1 MLTSGTGKDECNTH
15 VWIWHQT
22 QDRSGK
28 VSSYS
33 QIYSHST
40 SVENICLGRAG
51 EKFHVMQVKETKGRK
66 TDFGLGL
73 RICSGLAPPAH
84 LEGMC
89 TCSSCDQAGLGR
101 AWSLLERPFLSWQSS
116 SYVAPVSG
124 WLCALPLQLTGCCWS
139 SCTCP
144 VLQSLSHSFPFLM
157 AQSRA
162 SLLNLDARSMH
173 WNGGVW
179 VVSNCLKWCSCKPCL
194 FRNMLCYARVW
205 KTNGVKLITANEV
218 GNPCSGWS
226 WGIKKRL
233 YSFA

>member
-1 MLTSGTGKDECNTH
+1 MLTSGAGKDECNTH

-66 TDFGLGL
+66 TNFGLGL
-73 RICSGLAPPAH
+73 RICSGLAPPAY

-101 AWSLLERPFLSWQSS
+101 AWSLLERPFLELAGKTR
-116 SYVAPVSG
+116 AP
-124 WLCALPLQLTGCCWS
+124 AMLPLCQAGFVPSPCS
-139 SCTCP
+139 SQAVAGP
-144 VLQSLSHSFPFLM
+144 AVL
-157 AQSRA
+157 AQCSRA
-162 SLLNLDARSMH
+162 SATASHFWWLRAEH
-173 WNGGVW
+173 
-179 VVSNCLKWCSCKPCL
+179 
-194 FRNMLCYARVW
+194 LCYILMLEACTEMEVSEW
-205 KTNGVKLITANEV
+205 SLTAW
-218 GNPCSGWS
+218 SGAVANCVCLGTCFVMQGCGRAMEWS
-226 WGIKKRL
+226 W
-233 YSFA
+233 